1 MNTDLNSG
9 QHEHKIY
16 SYEPFYDINCVFSY
30 FYFIYLFKL
39 YKAGRPTLKVC
50 GLSVPM
56 HCQIVHTGTYIAVI
70 HILVIICL
78 LVSVAVIRL
87 RKLDEVGC
95 LEHR

>member
-1 MNTDLNSG
+1 VYLA
-9 QHEHKIY
+9 I
-16 SYEPFYDINCVFSY
+16 FIL
-30 FYFIYLFKL
+30 FIYLSFTKQEDL
-39 YKAGRPTLKVC
+39 RTLKVC